1 MLIKDGMDSE
11 SSTSFGFHW
20 SEGTKELQES
30 LQNNT
35 SNGSPYKDTE
45 NLTLDQN
52 NIVPEDNGDKTLED
66 PTVQNEAEI
75 QDSLSSLNNEVSFQ
89 PNDDEDKSERVPLN
103 PSTDQHSPEDS
114 ALTDQNLAQDSTLTD
129 YHSVQVSW
137 IIFLSRGLS
146 AWGDRLWAFGIGIF
160 MNLLGPKDLRL
171 VAVYGFSTSVSIIFF
186 GATIGRWIDRTER
199 LTSAKMFL
207 GIQNLV

>member
-1 MLIKDGMDSE
+1 MLIKDGMDLE
-11 SSTSFGFHW
+11 SSTSFGFHR

-30 LQNNT
+30 LQNKT
-35 SNGSPYKDTE
+35 SNGSSHKNTE

-52 NIVPEDNGDKTLED
+52 NIVPEDNGAETLED
-66 PTVQNEAEI
+66 PTNQNETKI
-75 QDSLSSLNNEVSFQ
+75 QDFSSNLNNEVSFQ

-103 PSTDQHSPEDS
+103 PSTDQHSPQDS
-114 ALTDQNLAQDSTLTD
+114 ALTNQIPAQDSTLTD

-186 GATIGRWIDRTER
+186 AATIGRWIDRTER
-199 LTSAKMFL
+199 LTSAKTFL

>member
-1 MLIKDGMDSE
+1 MDSE

-30 LQNNT
+30 LQNKT
-35 SNGSPYKDTE
+35 SNGSSHRNTE
-45 NLTLDQN
+45 NLTLDQS
-52 NIVPEDNGDKTLED
+52 NIAPEDNGAETLMGSTD
-66 PTVQNEAEI
+66 QNETKI
-75 QDSLSSLNNEVSFQ
+75 QDSPSSLNNEISFQ

-103 PSTDQHSPEDS
+103 PSMDQHSPQDS

-186 GATIGRWIDRTER
+186 GAMIGRRIDRTER
-199 LTSAKMFL
+199 LTSAKTFL

>member
-1 MLIKDGMDSE
+1 M
-11 SSTSFGFHW
+11 
-20 SEGTKELQES
+20 
-30 LQNNT
+30 N
-35 SNGSPYKDTE
+35 
-45 NLTLDQN
+45 
-52 NIVPEDNGDKTLED
+52 
-66 PTVQNEAEI
+66 
-75 QDSLSSLNNEVSFQ
+75 
-89 PNDDEDKSERVPLN
+89 
-103 PSTDQHSPEDS
+103 QHSPQDS
-114 ALTDQNLAQDSTLTD
+114 TLPDQNLAQDSTLTD

-199 LTSAKMFL
+199 LTSAKTFL